1 MQIFEVFGD
10 LIFRDHNTREQLN
23 NLSGTVDR
31 VQAGFQQ
38 FGANIMNIGSKISG
52 FGNMMYNN
60 VTVPIIN
67 VVKDSIM
74 MRSDLTESFN
84 VIDTVFGKS
93 SNEVK
98 DWSDNLM
105 KDFGMTKLRALDY
118 VGSMGAMLEASGL
131 NAKQTKNFS
140 KSLVELTGDM
150 SSFYNLS
157 HEEVWEKIRAGISG
171 ETEPLKSLGINMSV
185 ANLEAYALSKGIN
198 KAWTEMSQ
206 AEQVNLRYNYLMEK
220 TKKVQGDFAKTSDSF
235 ANRLRLLAGEWE
247 TLKMSIGEKLL
258 PVAEKALDFFVKF
271 KQKIQDIPGIGKMA
285 AGLAVVA
292 AVLGPLA
299 ILFGTLVTAI
309 GGFIAIISAIGAPI
323 LAAVAAVGLILPVLA
338 ALEAA
343 ILYVYYKTGIL
354 RAAFEFIKGVI
365 EAVAAAIQGN
375 GALAFNILTEK
386 LGISESKALA
396 FVAQIRRATMAVQR
410 VGEVVKD
417 VANLIS
423 LMFAG
428 KQQAIIDLLV
438 KKFGM
443 SKKEAVEFAAKLQVL
458 KDKVLEFANKVKSV
472 AITVMTEF
480 GKKITQ
486 ASKFIYDHR
495 AEIVRAIS
503 KIIDFAAKV
512 VGAASK
518 ILSAASKIKSFA
530 NQVKAAIVAGVASS
544 ISSFNKL
551 ANKAAS
557 VLTSI
562 KSKIDA
568 VKNAFYS
575 IVGAVGSVI
584 SKISSIKFPKPP
596 SWFPGFAK
604 GVTNFSGGVALVGEN
619 GPEIVELPGGSNVI
633 PHHKV
638 KDYVRDLQPL
648 NVDESQTVNKGGQQL
663 FNIDFRNMV
672 VHQRSDVDYLLN
684 QLMLKLKL
692 KGVRIKNA

>member
-60 VTVPIIN
+60 VTVPIVN

-93 SNEVK
+93 SDEVK

-105 KDFGMTKLRALDY
+105 QDFGMTKLRALDY

-131 NAKQTKNFS
+131 NAKQTKTFS

-198 KAWTEMSQ
+198 KAWNEMSQ

-235 ANRLRLLAGEWE
+235 ANRLRLLSGEWDN
-247 TLKMSIGEKLL
+247 LKMAIGEKLM
-258 PVAEKALDFFVKF
+258 PIAEKALDFFVKF
-271 KQKIQDIPGIGKMA
+271 KEKIQDIPGIGKMA

-292 AVLGPLA
+292 AVIGPLA
-299 ILFGTLVTAI
+299 ILFGTVVTAI
-309 GGFIAIISAIGAPI
+309 GGFIAVVSAIGAPI

-396 FVAQIRRATMAVQR
+396 FVAQIRKATMAVQR

-417 VANLIS
+417 VAKLIS

-443 SKKEAVEFAAKLQVL
+443 SKKEAVEFAAKLQNL
-458 KDKVLEFANKVKSV
+458 KNKAIEFANKVKSV
-472 AITVMTEF
+472 AITAMTEF

-486 ASKFIYDHR
+486 VSKFIYDHR
-495 AEIVRAIS
+495 AEIAKAIS
-503 KIIDFAAKV
+503 KIVDFAGKV
-512 VGAASK
+512 VSAMSK
-518 ILSAASKIKSFA
+518 ILSAASKAKTFADRVKSYIA
-530 NQVKAAIVAGVASS
+530 SGVSGAISALNKLRNTASS
-544 ISSFNKL
+544 IFSAV
-551 ANKAAS
+551 ANAAS
-557 VLTSI
+557 RV
-562 KSKIDA
+562 KSAIL
-568 VKNAFYS
+568 S
-575 IVGAVGSVI
+575 IVGAVSSVI
-584 SKISSIKFPKPP
+584 NKIAGIHFPKPP

-604 GVTNFSGGVALVGEN
+604 GVTNFAGGVALVGEN

-648 NVDESQTVNKGGQQL
+648 RVDESQTVNKGPQSIY
-663 FNIDFRNMV
+663 IDFKNMV
-672 VHQRSDVDYLLN
+672 VNQRADADYLLN

>member
-60 VTVPIIN
+60 VTVPIVN

-93 SNEVK
+93 SDEVK

-105 KDFGMTKLRALDY
+105 QDFGMTKLRALDY

-131 NAKQTKNFS
+131 NAKQTKTFS

-198 KAWTEMSQ
+198 KAWKEMSQ

-220 TKKVQGDFAKTSDSF
+220 TKKVQGDFSKTSDSF
-235 ANRLRLLAGEWE
+235 ANRLRLLSGEWDN
-247 TLKMSIGEKLL
+247 LKMAIGEKLL

-271 KQKIQDIPGIGKMA
+271 KERIQDIPGIGKMA
-285 AGLAVVA
+285 AGLAIVA
-292 AVLGPLA
+292 AVIGPLA
-299 ILFGTLVTAI
+299 VLFGTVITVI
-309 GGFIAIISAIGAPI
+309 GGFIAVVSAIGAPI
-323 LAAVAAVGLILPVLA
+323 LAAVAAVGIILPVLA

-343 ILYVYYKTGIL
+343 VLYVYYKLGIL
-354 RAAFEFIKGVI
+354 RSAFEFVKGIV

-417 VANLIS
+417 VAKLIQ

-443 SKKEAVEFAAKLQVL
+443 SKKQAVEFAAKLKNL
-458 KDKVLEFANKVKSV
+458 KNKAIEFANKVKSV
-472 AITVMTEF
+472 AITAMTAF

-486 ASKFIYDHR
+486 VSKFIYEHR
-495 AEIVRAIS
+495 AEIARAIG
-503 KIIDFAAKV
+503 KMVDFAGKV
-512 VGAASK
+512 ISAMSK
-518 ILSAASKIKSFA
+518 ILSAAAKAKAFA
-530 NQVKAAIVAGVASS
+530 NRVKSYIASGIAGAISVLNKLNRSASSVFSAVAS
-544 ISSFNKL
+544 
-551 ANKAAS
+551 AAG
-557 VLTSI
+557 
-562 KSKIDA
+562 K
-568 VKNAFYS
+568 VKRAIQS
-575 IVGAVGSVI
+575 IVGAVSSVI
-584 SKISSIKFPKPP
+584 NKIASIHFPKPP

-604 GVTNFSGGVALVGEN
+604 GVTNFAGGVALVGEN

-648 NVDESQTVNKGGQQL
+648 RVDESQTINKGPQSIY
-663 FNIDFRNMV
+663 IDFKNMV
-672 VHQRSDVDYLLN
+672 VHQRADADYLLN
-684 QLMLKLKL
+684 QLMSKLKL
-692 KGVRIKNA
+692 KGVRIKND

>member
-10 LIFRDHNTREQLN
+10 LIFRDHNTRQQLN

-60 VTVPIIN
+60 VTVPIVN

-105 KDFGMTKLRALDY
+105 QDFGMTKLRALDY

-131 NAKQTKNFS
+131 NAKQTKTFS

-198 KAWTEMSQ
+198 KAWKEMSQ

-235 ANRLRLLAGEWE
+235 ANRLRLLSGEWDN
-247 TLKMSIGEKLL
+247 LKMAIGEKLM
-258 PVAEKALDFFVKF
+258 PIAEKALDFFVKF
-271 KQKIQDIPGIGKMA
+271 KEKIQDIPGIGKMA

-292 AVLGPLA
+292 AVIGPLA
-299 ILFGTLVTAI
+299 ILFGTVVTVI
-309 GGFIAIISAIGAPI
+309 GGFIAVVSAIGAPI

-417 VANLIS
+417 VAKLIS

-443 SKKEAVEFAAKLQVL
+443 SKKEAVEFAAKLQNL
-458 KDKVLEFANKVKSV
+458 KNKAIEFANKVKSV
-472 AITVMTEF
+472 AITAMTEF

-486 ASKFIYDHR
+486 VSKFIYDHR
-495 AEIVRAIS
+495 AEIAKAIG
-503 KIIDFAAKV
+503 KMVDFAGKV
-512 VGAASK
+512 VSAMSK
-518 ILSAASKIKSFA
+518 ILSAASKAKTFADRVKSYISSGISG
-530 NQVKAAIVAGVASS
+530 AISVLNKLNRSASSVFSAVAS
-544 ISSFNKL
+544 
-551 ANKAAS
+551 AAYK
-557 VLTSI
+557 V
-562 KSKIDA
+562 KSAIQ
-568 VKNAFYS
+568 S
-575 IVGAVGSVI
+575 IVGAVSSVI
-584 SKISSIKFPKPP
+584 NKIASIHFPKPP

-604 GVTNFSGGVALVGEN
+604 GVTNFAGGVALVGEN

-633 PHHKV
+633 PNHKV

-648 NVDESQTVNKGGQQL
+648 RVDESQTVTKGPQSIY
-663 FNIDFRNMV
+663 IDFKNMI

-684 QLMLKLKL
+684 QLMSKLKL